1 MPCAQEVAED
11 AEALILKHFT
21 DWDSDGSGTIDKFE
35 LATIMYKI
43 SSSMSEREIDKLLG
57 VIDTNGDGLIDFK
70 EFVGWLTDR
79 EADRTVGNDG
89 WIEKF
94 DIHTLLRPMFNV
106 FDRNKDGL
114 IRRSELQECSQIL
127 GNSLSIHPAST
138 NDCLV
143 LDWKELPAKEEV
155 SFQDFVDWQVKHLQ
169 KSGIPNNQ
177 LPTLLEELCESM
189 QIIFDIDQLNQKGV
203 ENSKVH
209 EALND
214 SVMKVADATRRIYTK
229 KLASLDNMG
238 SEAAAVQEPIWVN
251 PPKANDMHLLARVC
265 AMRCGIR
272 LLNFQEE
279 GSIEPAVDRNS
290 KQRTTSSSHRP
301 GKGARRPS
309 HPSLGAGRRLSV
321 RSELRLA
328 IGQISLCIPDLSSS
342 MTAKNRP
349 WLAKVTRQRADPD
362 KKGMIEDILIY
373 SLDRETSKWYEYEDK
388 ARFEK
393 MRRSLPGA
401 LQLFALLEA
410 QALFG
415 ELSWSAAKGAM
426 EAAEREGLLS
436 EEAAEKYIEHME
448 AKAEDHIRDI
458 RTDAEISQL
467 DSIEEAAQ
475 EYLEEHVKVSP
486 LEILAVL
493 CDLRVVKV
501 PDDVWKQILDADQV

>member
-1 MPCAQEVAED
+1 
-11 AEALILKHFT
+11 
-21 DWDSDGSGTIDKFE
+21 
-35 LATIMYKI
+35 MYKI

-229 KLASLDNMG
+229 KLAYLDLI
-238 SEAAAVQEPIWVN
+238 SERREIW
-251 PPKANDMHLLARVC
+251 P
-265 AMRCGIR
+265 
-272 LLNFQEE
+272 
-279 GSIEPAVDRNS
+279 
-290 KQRTTSSSHRP
+290 
-301 GKGARRPS
+301 
-309 HPSLGAGRRLSV
+309 
-321 RSELRLA
+321 
-328 IGQISLCIPDLSSS
+328 
-342 MTAKNRP
+342 
-349 WLAKVTRQRADPD
+349 
-362 KKGMIEDILIY
+362 
-373 SLDRETSKWYEYEDK
+373 
-388 ARFEK
+388 
-393 MRRSLPGA
+393 
-401 LQLFALLEA
+401 
-410 QALFG
+410 
-415 ELSWSAAKGAM
+415 M
-426 EAAEREGLLS
+426 EF
-436 EEAAEKYIEHME
+436 
-448 AKAEDHIRDI
+448 
-458 RTDAEISQL
+458 
-467 DSIEEAAQ
+467 
-475 EYLEEHVKVSP
+475 
-486 LEILAVL
+486 
-493 CDLRVVKV
+493 C
-501 PDDVWKQILDADQV
+501 

>member
-21 DWDSDGSGTIDKFE
+21 TWDADASGTIDKSE

-43 SSSMSEREIDKLLG
+43 SSSMSEREIDKLLA
-57 VIDTNGDGLIDFK
+57 VIDKNQDGLIDFK

-79 EADRTVGNDG
+79 EADRTVGNEG

-94 DIHTLLRPMFNV
+94 DIHALMRPMFNV

-114 IRRSELQECSQIL
+114 IRRSELKECSQIL

-138 NDCLV
+138 SDCLV
-143 LDWKELPAKEEV
+143 LDWKELPNKEEV
-155 SFQDFVDWQVKHLQ
+155 NFQDFVDWQVKHLQ

-177 LPTLLEELCESM
+177 LPTLMEELCESM

-209 EALND
+209 EALAD
-214 SVMKVADATRRIYTK
+214 SVRKVADATRRIYTK
-229 KLASLDNMG
+229 KLSSLQHV
-238 SEAAAVQEPIWVN
+238 EEEVAVVHEPVWVN
-251 PPKANDMHLLARVC
+251 PPTLNDMHLLARVC

-279 GSIEPAVDRNS
+279 GAIEPAVDRS
-290 KQRTTSSSHRP
+290 HKRPSFSGSHRP
-301 GKGARRPS
+301 GQSGRRPS
-309 HPSLGAGRRLSV
+309 RGPSLGMANRRLSV
-321 RSELRLA
+321 RSMLRAPQL
-328 IGQISLCIPDLSSS
+328 GSR
-342 MTAKNRP
+342 MTARNRP
-349 WLAKVTRQRADPD
+349 WLAKVTRQRMDTE
-362 KKGMIEDILIY
+362 KNCMIEDVLIY
-373 SLDRETSKWYEYEDK
+373 TLDRETTKWYVHEDEDK
-388 ARFEK
+388 NYFEK
-393 MRRSLPGA
+393 MWKSLPPA
-401 LQLFALLEA
+401 LQLFAILEA

-415 ELSWSAAKGAM
+415 ELSWFGAKGAM

-458 RTDAEISQL
+458 RTDAEIKQM
-467 DSIEEAAQ
+467 DIEEAAM
-475 EYLEEHVKVSP
+475 EYLEEHVKVSAV
-486 LEILAVL
+486 EILAVL
-493 CDLRVVKV
+493 CDLRLVEV
-501 PDDVWKQILDADQV
+501 PDDVWKQILDADRSSGY